1 MKSTFEK
8 FQLKNKVALVTG
20 ASRDLGFDACCALA
34 EAQATVAITS
44 RSKQKAKDAAEKL
57 TDTYGIDAIGLELD
71 HTNWNDVQRVKQDM
85 LDWKG
90 RIDILINNAG
100 GGALLGETNLFK
112 REPKAITSLIESNLI
127 GPLFMCKA
135 IGEIMIKQKSGKII
149 NIASI
154 AGLVGRNRDM
164 YHRNDKN
171 EQAIDYAAAKGGVI
185 AMTRDLA
192 ALLAPYGV
200 CVNAVSP
207 GGFDKGEL
215 PASFVADYSAAT
227 MLGRMGKLDS
237 DLKGIILFLAS
248 SASDYV
254 TAQNIIVDGGF
265 TFSK

>member
-135 IGEIMIKQKSGKII
+135 IGEIMIKQNPEKLSTSPPLLDWWDVTVTCITGMTKM
-149 NIASI
+149 NRQSI
-154 AGLVGRNRDM
+154 MRLPR
-164 YHRNDKN
+164 
-171 EQAIDYAAAKGGVI
+171 
-185 AMTRDLA
+185 
-192 ALLAPYGV
+192 
-200 CVNAVSP
+200 AVLS
-207 GGFDKGEL
+207 
-215 PASFVADYSAAT
+215 
-227 MLGRMGKLDS
+227 R
-237 DLKGIILFLAS
+237 
-248 SASDYV
+248 
-254 TAQNIIVDGGF
+254 
-265 TFSK
+265 